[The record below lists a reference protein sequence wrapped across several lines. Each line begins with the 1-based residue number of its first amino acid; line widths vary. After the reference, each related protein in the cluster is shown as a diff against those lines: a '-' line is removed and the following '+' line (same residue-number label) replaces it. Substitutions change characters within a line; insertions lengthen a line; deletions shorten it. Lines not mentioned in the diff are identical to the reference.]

1 MIRNQSAV
9 LVAVI
14 TIVPAHADDVADRA
28 AITQRLQRWTAAFN
42 TKVRNLVQRISKIPL
57 EESEIDL
64 TPWQFRHA
72 QSAIERLEK
81 ERFDVR
87 GRATRPL

>member
-9 LVAVI
+9 LVAAI
-14 TIVPAHADDVADRA
+14 TIAPARA
-28 AITQRLQRWTAAFN
+28 
-42 TKVRNLVQRISKIPL
+42 
-57 EESEIDL
+57 EIDL
-64 TPWQFRHA
+64 MPWQFRHA